1 MKKIILLLLAIVSI
15 NTQAQ
20 TWSFK
25 SYKNAFDGDIKAA
38 YVEGSSDG
46 LNLFKP
52 MLAINK
58 FVKKSQ
64 VNFYLDN
71 IRGIDKNDKLE
82 ILWAF
87 NNNGNEIYTTTDYS
101 IQEDAIF
108 FRFFSSKNRTYTFY
122 EIIKKLKES
131 STVSIRVKN
140 KEDSTDYTFSLKGS
154 SNTISKV
161 ISSQKINEE
170 IKKSQSRIKEW
181 EKYKSEIDSLK
192 KSLRKLSTSKTIS
205 IIENSR
211 KDLVGKT
218 FKFLKDDG
226 VYYQNFGESPEIFPN
241 LFGLNYIGRDA
252 KVLNV
257 SSVKSDVNYEI
268 YEIQMTDTDDTI
280 YYKVPEI
287 VGISNRIGFYFL
299 LQLAKS
305 KYLNKTFFTKDLD
318 ECIIKKI
325 SFNEDFKYKDG
336 GIPDLPFK
344 VIYEVNEMEKT
355 IYVHFS
361 EAYAPKAGFEFDED
375 KSKVFENIFYFL
387 PNKA

>member
-161 ISSQKINEE
+161 ISSQEISEE
-170 IKKSQSRIKEW
+170 IKKSQSRIKERENLNEDELAVFDMLVAGKKIIKSKKETVLSDYFQNKVISSDFVYHHD
-181 EKYKSEIDSLK
+181 EKKF
-192 KSLRKLSTSKTIS
+192 KTI
-205 IIENSR
+205 II
-211 KDLVGKT
+211 
-218 FKFLKDDG
+218 
-226 VYYQNFGESPEIFPN
+226 
-241 LFGLNYIGRDA
+241 
-252 KVLNV
+252 
-257 SSVKSDVNYEI
+257 
-268 YEIQMTDTDDTI
+268 
-280 YYKVPEI
+280 
-287 VGISNRIGFYFL
+287 
-299 LQLAKS
+299 
-305 KYLNKTFFTKDLD
+305 
-318 ECIIKKI
+318 
-325 SFNEDFKYKDG
+325 
-336 GIPDLPFK
+336 
-344 VIYEVNEMEKT
+344 
-355 IYVHFS
+355 
-361 EAYAPKAGFEFDED
+361 
-375 KSKVFENIFYFL
+375 
-387 PNKA
+387 

>member
-1 MKKIILLLLAIVSI
+1 MKKTILLLLAIVNI

-25 SYKNAFDGDIKAA
+25 SYKNAFDGNIKAA
-38 YVEGSSDG
+38 FVEGSTNG

-52 MLAINK
+52 VLAINK
-58 FVKKSQ
+58 FLKKSQ

-71 IRGIDKNDKLE
+71 IRGIDKDDKIE

-87 NNNGNEIYTTTDYS
+87 NNNSNEIFTATDYS

-122 EIIKKLKES
+122 ELIKKLKES

-161 ISSQKINEE
+161 ISSQEINEE
-170 IKKSQSRIKEW
+170 IKKSQSKIKEW

-205 IIENSR
+205 VIENSR
-211 KDLVGKT
+211 EDLVGKT
-218 FKFLKDDG
+218 FKFLKVDG

-241 LFGLNYIGRDA
+241 LYQHKYLGRDGKILGLK
-252 KVLNV
+252 KVEDDITYEV
-257 SSVKSDVNYEI
+257 YEI
-268 YEIQMTDTDDTI
+268 LMTDTQDTI
-280 YYKVPEI
+280 YYRVPEI
-287 VGISNRIGFYFL
+287 VEITNRIGFYFL
-299 LQLAKS
+299 LQEAKS
-305 KYLNKTFFTKDLD
+305 KYLNKTFFNGNLE
-318 ECIIKKI
+318 ECIIKRI
-325 SFNEDFKYKDG
+325 EFNGDFDPYDKEIPSLPYKVTFEKD
-336 GIPDLPFK
+336 
-344 VIYEVNEMEKT
+344 NEERV
-355 IYVHFS
+355 IYVHIS
-361 EAYAPKAGFEFDED
+361 ETYAPKGGFEFDED
-375 KSKVFENIFYFL
+375 KNNVFENIFYFL
-387 PNKA
+387 PDKK